1 MASDSNF
8 RNCDSASLE
17 LRKQIWQTV
26 IPQMEVLRPGW
37 HEYLEETLVPLY
49 DGDFAEEPDIYKSFI
64 TAYSDW
70 EIQEEQLLLYWI
82 YTYFCGAVYD
92 GEVFAKVKMAVVCTL
107 LIHELDMGAYLKNGR
122 VFCLEDQIDIC
133 YRFSRELEHSDL
145 NLNAFEDLLAADKL
159 FALENMLKIC

>member
-1 MASDSNF
+1 MRSWTAGKGVTTNKDTDVMASDSNF

-64 TAYSDW
+64 TAYPDW
-70 EIQEEQLLLYWI
+70 ENSSCSTGFTHISAVLY
-82 YTYFCGAVYD
+82 TTGVSSP
-92 GEVFAKVKMAVVCTL
+92 K
-107 LIHELDMGAYLKNGR
+107 
-122 VFCLEDQIDIC
+122 
-133 YRFSRELEHSDL
+133 
-145 NLNAFEDLLAADKL
+145 
-159 FALENMLKIC
+159 

>member
-1 MASDSNF
+1 MSIWW
-8 RNCDSASLE
+8 LE
-17 LRKQIWQTV
+17 KAYTDVGVRYNRI
-26 IPQMEVLRPGW
+26 GW
-37 HEYLEETLVPLY
+37 HSGSLA
-49 DGDFAEEPDIYKSFI
+49 DFEKAYPD
-64 TAYSDW
+64 W
-70 EIQEEQLLLYWI
+70 NIQEEQLLVYWI

-107 LIHELDMGAYLKNGR
+107 LIHELDMGAYLKYGL